1 MTSYRAHPLDPL
13 YEGRDTARGDLDLES
28 TGAGLDAFLPALA
41 ALLRETVAR
50 FEDTADRVSDLV
62 IRQREQASLELVV
75 ALQDFDRLQQEF
87 SALGDALF
95 RYLDATASASAAAS
109 AGPGPIAHGVIGGI
123 TLDDMKQRLL
133 RRLGPAPQADA
144 AADER
149 EF

>member
-13 YEGRDTARGDLDLES
+13 YEGRETARGDLDLES
-28 TGAGLDAFLPALA
+28 VGVGLDAFLPALA

-95 RYLDATASASAAAS
+95 RYLDATDSAAAPDGS
-109 AGPGPIAHGVIGGI
+109 GPMAHGVIGGI

>member
-13 YEGRDTARGDLDLES
+13 YEGRETARGDLECP
-28 TGAGLDAFLPALA
+28 GVGLDAFLPALA

-95 RYLDATASASAAAS
+95 RYLDAAGSAAVPS
-109 AGPGPIAHGVIGGI
+109 QCCPVEHGVISGI
-123 TLDDMKQRLL
+123 TLDDVKQRLL
-133 RRLGPAPQADA
+133 RRLGPAPEADA
-144 AADER
+144 VVDER